1 MSYTVDKTLAK
12 KNLQMMVNSGDD
24 VKSTK
29 TYTNVNPD
37 ATKDDIMA
45 AAEALRVLMV
55 DTVVGVYDVEK
66 NLLTK
71 VDSEA

>member
-24 VKSTK
+24 VQSTK